1 MNVHRDPRKP
11 RVKDNRQWDKE
22 SGFKQTKLTRTLCRS
37 FKLDSRSAGYC
48 ARAGGRSG
56 TEEGECATLR
66 PKIGDD
72 RGAGGTRPEAQ
83 VLMGGASGN
92 GALPSLT
99 PAPVSFGSVGPS
111 VQLCFLSLPFDAF
124 KSL

>member
-37 FKLDSRSAGYC
+37 FKRNSGSAGYC

-56 TEEGECATLR
+56 TEEGECATGR
-66 PKIGDD
+66 PKIGDE
-72 RGAGGTRPEAQ
+72 RREGGTRPEAQ
-83 VLMGGASGN
+83 VLMGGASGD
-92 GALPSLT
+92 GALPPLS
-99 PAPVSFGSVGPS
+99 PAPLGFGSVGPS